1 MVTGPQFGAAA
12 LTAATLLAWPGRSRA
27 VPTAQR
33 WAGSPAVAAAG
44 GASGR
49 RGALGGDAG
58 LPVPVV
64 LELVCAALEAGLPTE
79 SALRAAFAVAGD
91 EAGGHSLL
99 GADAGR
105 RTTAAPPQ
113 WIAMARALDLADRTG
128 ASAAVLLRSAA
139 SDERARRRAGVRLAS
154 GRLGVRLVLPLGLAV
169 LPAFV
174 LLGVAPVV
182 LGLAERVL
190 SSP

>member
-1 MVTGPQFGAAA
+1 MVTGSHLVAA
-12 LTAATLLAWPGRSRA
+12 LTAAALLAWPGRSGA
-27 VPTAQR
+27 VLTARR
-33 WAGSPAVAAAG
+33 WAGSPVVGTAG
-44 GASGR
+44 RPSGR
-49 RGALGGDAG
+49 RSGPGGDAG
-58 LPVPVV
+58 LPAPVV

-79 SALRAAFAVAGD
+79 SALRAAFAAAGD
-91 EAGGHSLL
+91 ETGGNALL

-105 RTTAAPPQ
+105 RTTAASPQ

-139 SDERARRRAGVRLAS
+139 GDERARRRAGVRLAS

-182 LGLAERVL
+182 LGLAEGVL